1 MTVKYE
7 EMIDELKEIIKRLE
21 DRNTDLEESIR
32 LYERGTILLKQ
43 CEKALEEA
51 EMKITRLSGGE

>member
-1 MTVKYE
+1 MTMKYE
-7 EMIDELKEIIKRLE
+7 DMIDELKEIIKRLE

-43 CEKALEEA
+43 CEKVLEEA
-51 EMKITRLSGGE
+51 ELKITRLSGE

>member
-1 MTVKYE
+1 MTMKYE
-7 EMIDELKEIIKRLE
+7 EMIEELKEIIKRLE

-32 LYERGTILLKQ
+32 LYERGTTLLKE

-51 EMKITRLSGGE
+51 ELKINRLSGE

>member
-1 MTVKYE
+1 MTMKYE
-7 EMIDELKEIIKRLE
+7 EMIDELKEIIKKLE

-32 LYERGTILLKQ
+32 LYERGTMLLKQ

-51 EMKITRLSGGE
+51 EMKINRLGGD